1 MNKDDEKQQVFNQF
15 AYILNYQPT
24 IEHQHINMGSCSA
37 EKEPRVENVDFE
49 EVKNDS
55 ASAEKVQNHSDEA
68 PKELNYFAPTN
79 SLKILLKQNWFE
91 QLRTKEEYDEQWTDG
106 FVSSLMSSEWKDN
119 IARDW
124 FEGGKRRKVP
134 QIKGHIVGLLAD
146 VGVLKGSYDSIA
158 RKVGIGE
165 EPRTFARY
173 MGQGKKQPYADWIRQ
188 YVTGEKVE

>member
-1 MNKDDEKQQVFNQF
+1 MNKEDEKQQVLNQF

-24 IEHQHINMGSCSA
+24 IGHQHINLGNSSVKDEPSA
-37 EKEPRVENVDFE
+37 ENVDFE

-68 PKELNYFAPTN
+68 PKERNYFAPTN
-79 SLKILLKQNWFE
+79 SLQILLKQDWFNE
-91 QLRTKEEYDEQWTDG
+91 LRTKDVYDEKWTDS

-119 IARDW
+119 IASDW

-173 MGQGKKQPYADWIRQ
+173 MGQGKKQPYADWVRQ